1 MTNHKI
7 LTREQ
12 FVSMPWKN
20 GKGETLE
27 LLHIQDAAGTILRI
41 SQAMVVEAGE
51 FSDFSALERHLVLIK
66 GNGIDL
72 THKSANKIKQHELK
86 QLLDIAV
93 FDGGDITYAELKDG
107 PITDLNIMVRAQ
119 GYKVQVSAVQA
130 SEEHLCSGTDHR
142 YFYANQQSI
151 MSYNTVAADLQ
162 LPKNSLLTMDQ
173 TKHYSLRSGN
183 GVLIRFVAEN
193 SAI

>member
-27 LLHIQDAAGTILRI
+27 LLHIQDEAGTILRI

-51 FSDFSALERHLVLIK
+51 FSDFSSLERHLVLIK

-72 THKSANKIKQHELK
+72 THKSANAVKQHELK

-93 FDGGDITYAELKDG
+93 FDGGDVTYAELRDG
-107 PITDLNIMVRAQ
+107 PITDLNIMVRAHD
-119 GYKVQVSAVQA
+119 YKVQVSSVYA
-130 SEEHLCSGTDHR
+130 SEVYLNPITAQR
-142 YFYANQQSI
+142 YFYANQESV
-151 MSYNTVAADLQ
+151 MLCNAVEENLL
-162 LPKNSLLTMDQ
+162 LPKNSLLTMGEVNS
-173 TKHYSLRSGN
+173 YSLRSGN
-183 GVLIRFVAEN
+183 GVLISFVVVDPV
-193 SAI
+193 I